1 MNVYIASGGRR
12 AVDQL
17 LLRAAGPGAR
27 VIHDCDGAPLLV
39 DSPLNISISHSRNFA
54 AVAVD
59 PDRRIGVDI
68 EEPRLEQ
75 LRRVISKFLNPDELS
90 AGWGDRLLQAWTC
103 KEAVFKAAGI
113 PNIGLASIHLAG
125 PSEAITP
132 DGRRFR
138 LQTVETADYTLSTA
152 HEQY

>member
-1 MNVYIASGGRR
+1 MNVFIAPGGPR

-27 VIHDCDGAPLLV
+27 VIHDPDGAPLLV

-54 AVAVD
+54 ALAVD
-59 PDRRIGVDI
+59 ADRRIGVDI

-75 LRRVISKFLNPDELS
+75 LRRVISKFLSPDELPE
-90 AGWGDRLLQAWTC
+90 WGERLLQAWTC

-113 PNIGLASIHLAG
+113 PTIGLASIRLTG
-125 PSEAITP
+125 PSEAVTP

-138 LQTVETADYTLSTA
+138 LQTVETADYTVSTA
-152 HEQY
+152 YEQY